1 MGKYL
6 LFLVAITALIALSY
20 TQDAECTINT
30 FRINGNGVVYITPD
44 IATLSLTATGNGPS
58 AAAALA
64 NMNTQVAALTGVF
77 KAQGI
82 PNGNYSTSSIN
93 IYDVY
98 DYSTSPY
105 RISGSQA
112 TQTIQVTIGASTN
125 LGGVLSSLTN
135 VTVNYITFDV
145 LNHNTALRKARL
157 AAFADAKSKFSQYL
171 MLSSKKNGGIL
182 KINDLNS
189 DVYTTYQYSP
199 NAYILNTKLQSPPS
213 PVQVSASVSVTWRI
227 KS

>member
-6 LFLVAITALIALSY
+6 LFFLAVTALFVLTHS
-20 TQDAECTINT
+20 QGEECTINT
-30 FRINGNGVVYITPD
+30 FKITGNGVVYLTPD
-44 IATLSLTATGNGPS
+44 IATLSLSATGNGATAS
-58 AAAALA
+58 AALA
-64 NMNTQVAALTGVF
+64 SLNSQITSLINVF
-77 KAQGI
+77 KSQGI
-82 PNGNYSTSSIN
+82 PSGNYSTSSIN

-98 DYSTSPY
+98 DYSVSPY
-105 RISGSQA
+105 RKTGSQA
-112 TQTIQVTIGASTN
+112 SETIQVTIGVSSN
-125 LGGVLSSLTN
+125 LGGLLQALTN

-145 LNHNTALRKARL
+145 LDRNNALRKGRL

-171 MLSSKKNGGIL
+171 TLSGKSNAGLL

-227 KS
+227 K